1 MSATRGLVAMAMAMG
16 CSFIDPTLDC
26 YSVVKAM
33 ASLKAKWMEM
43 DDYGETLMNIHAGLC
58 TYAGQWSL
66 KEARSLTSTLRKL
79 LYSLKRSLE
88 TWCSFFLNSMLVGY
102 C

>member
-1 MSATRGLVAMAMAMG
+1 MVSFKSLSATRGLVAMAMAMG

-58 TYAGQWSL
+58 TYAGQWWSL
-66 KEARSLTSTLRKL
+66 RRPVPLPVH
-79 LYSLKRSLE
+79 LE
-88 TWCSFFLNSMLVGY
+88 NYFTH
-102 C
+102 

>member
-1 MSATRGLVAMAMAMG
+1 MLKRKLSLSGFVQIFVRYSWARGYAMG

-26 YSVVKAM
+26 YYVV
-33 ASLKAKWMEM
+33 KAKWMEM

-66 KEARSLTSTLRKL
+66 KEARSLTSTLRKTTL
-79 LYSLKRSLE
+79 LTKAYIGDL
-88 TWCSFFLNSMLVGY
+88 CFFFSE
-102 C
+102 

>member
-1 MSATRGLVAMAMAMG
+1 MAMAMG

-33 ASLKAKWMEM
+33 ASLKAKWTEM

-66 KEARSLTSTLRKL
+66 KEARSLTSTLRKTTL
-79 LYSLKRSLE
+79 LTKAYIGDLVF
-88 TWCSFFLNSMLVGY
+88 FFLNSMLVGY